1 MNDIRIL
8 KTIEIRASRTLDIL
22 LISSQNENNI
32 LYTYNYEGIHY
43 RLFFC
48 KKEVRRFFHCE
59 NAIFLEFLDDDSL
72 DDYLLNYKRQF
83 TNI

>member
-22 LISSQNENNI
+22 LISSKNGNTT

-43 RLFFC
+43 RLFDS
-48 KKEVRRFFHCE
+48 KKEVRVFFNCE
-59 NAIFLEFLDDDSL
+59 NAVFLEFIDDESL
-72 DDYLLNYKRQF
+72 DNYLLNYEIQF
-83 TNI
+83 TDF